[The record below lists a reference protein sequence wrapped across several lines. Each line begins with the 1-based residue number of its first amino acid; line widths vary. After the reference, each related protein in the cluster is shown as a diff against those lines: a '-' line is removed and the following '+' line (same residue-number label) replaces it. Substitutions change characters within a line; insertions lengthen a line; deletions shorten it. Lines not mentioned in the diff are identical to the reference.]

1 MSECLKVTAGQ
12 EEGLQKDQLGY
23 TYVEPDDY
31 KHLWLD
37 NDRLVVSNLASFTID
52 FRSGDGSNHPASFLS
67 FSFLRCFYCLRAFY
81 LL

>member
-1 MSECLKVTAGQ
+1 MEEDVRPLDISILGQGCAGQ

-37 NDRLVVSNLASFTID
+37 NDKFVVSNLASFSKVVFTSD
-52 FRSGDGSNHPASFLS
+52 FLG
-67 FSFLRCFYCLRAFY
+67 
-81 LL
+81 